1 MRAVLVGGPLEG
13 SEIEVRDCVK
23 ARLDIVMPDGLFAV
37 LRYVYSMRATVEHGR
52 PAMVYNGT
60 DHEDIDPS
68 RN

>member
-1 MRAVLVGGPLEG
+1 MRAILVGGPLQG
-13 SEIEVRDCVK
+13 VEIKLNDCVK
-23 ARLDIVMPDGLFAV
+23 ARLDVVTPDGLFAV
-37 LRYVYSMRATVEHGR
+37 LRYVHSLRATVEHGR